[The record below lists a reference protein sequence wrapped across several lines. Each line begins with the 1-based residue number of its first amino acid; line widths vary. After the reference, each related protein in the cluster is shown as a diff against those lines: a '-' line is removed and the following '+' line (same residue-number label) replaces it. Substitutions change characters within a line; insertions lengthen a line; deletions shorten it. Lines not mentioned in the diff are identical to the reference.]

1 MNNLEVAKSFLR
13 DCRTISSI
21 FVGLGE
27 GEKLFSLYSN
37 WSDVIWGK
45 DPLGRPIPQSVY
57 RTTHLLNLAI
67 DFEEANEKAKK
78 LCKEFSVSNC
88 LHLTKEPTRQ
98 NPYEYRTEEEIRAE
112 KEWTERWEKIRV
124 DVSWA
129 SRMAQRWD
137 SRLQHQI
144 KEDFETALSEFS
156 MNESDKWKKIC
167 FKKAKAVTMKM
178 KGWRLDAIK
187 EAQKSKFFGNIG
199 EKVELELTHTR
210 FAGYHSQFGYVN
222 IYTFIDK
229 AGNVFIYKGTKVL
242 DYKWNNVKRGDKV
255 TITGFVKEHTK
266 YAPKSFE
273 KCVLKQTRLQRVKV
287 LNLTKCDG
295 SELQDFDK
303 FGNVVRSA

>member
-112 KEWTERWEKIRV
+112 KEWTERWEKIRG
-124 DVSWA
+124 DIFWIK
-129 SRMAQRWD
+129 RM
-137 SRLQHQI
+137 
-144 KEDFETALSEFS
+144 SERKAERK
-156 MNESDKWKKIC
+156 NWK
-167 FKKAKAVTMKM
+167 
-178 KGWRLDAIK
+178 LDAIK